1 MAPSITPILAKI
13 KDWNQPKIGSRARDT
28 IPPGIGGITIAKKR
42 QEIKKSG
49 AIIGWFS
56 TKRVS

>member
-1 MAPSITPILAKI
+1 MVPSITPILAKT
-13 KDWNQPKIGSRARDT
+13 KDWNQPRIGSRARDT

-49 AIIGWFS
+49 AIIGWSF
-56 TKRVS
+56 TKLVS